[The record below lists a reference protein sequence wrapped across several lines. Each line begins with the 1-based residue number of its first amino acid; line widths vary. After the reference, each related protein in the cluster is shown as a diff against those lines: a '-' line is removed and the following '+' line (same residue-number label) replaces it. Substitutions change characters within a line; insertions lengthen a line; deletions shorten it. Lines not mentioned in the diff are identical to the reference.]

1 VEQALELYRRN
12 YRPSA
17 RYPKPQ
23 ATICVWALAADTEAE
38 ARHLATSREHS
49 RILRD
54 VGIREA
60 IVTPEEAAAYP
71 YSAAQRASIEAMRRK
86 AFVGSAE
93 QVATRLAELAR
104 GLELDEL
111 VIVTWTYDPAARHR
125 SYELLA
131 AAVPQAPQ

>member
-1 VEQALELYRRN
+1 
-12 YRPSA
+12 
-17 RYPKPQ
+17 
-23 ATICVWALAADTEAE
+23 VWALAADTEAE